1 MPIQLSLN
9 ARRYAMA
16 LAWRRPCRKQ
26 CKAKES
32 IAAATKQRE
41 KEAETFAGESGEL
54 SSNIAAL
61 KAAIDAIAK
70 GMAGSFLQSGNAQI
84 LRKIAVDAVSLSRY
98 NRETLTAFLSTNAG
112 YAPASGEILGILKQL
127 QEDMEGTLSDITK
140 VENEAIAEFEGLIAA
155 KEKEIAAATEAIE
168 AKTERAGEVA
178 VQIVNLKNDL
188 EDTKEE
194 LGADEVFLMELKK
207 SCSTK
212 AEEYDERVKMR
223 SMELVAIQ
231 ETIKILND
239 DDALDLFKKTLPSPS
254 LLQMSRRAGDV
265 RKEALALV
273 QKLKRNPKEPELSLI
288 TMALQG
294 KKAGFAKVIKLMDEM
309 VVKLGVEQEDDDA
322 QKKWC
327 ESEFDT
333 TEDESKDTS
342 RLIKG
347 LTTKIEETEEAIKTV
362 TAEIAELKKGIVEL
376 DEAVTEATKQRKD
389 EHKEFVQTA
398 AENNA
403 ALQLLEV
410 AKNRLNKFYNPTV
423 YKEPERRE
431 LTEEEQIYVNSG
443 GADPRDAEEAA
454 VAGTGIAGTGVTV
467 FAQVAAK
474 FRDAPPPP
482 PETVDAYAKKDSS
495 GPTALIDKLK
505 NDLEK
510 DVQAAEMDEK
520 EAQKDYEEFMG
531 DSAKK
536 RATDSK
542 SITEKDSQ
550 KAELEGD
557 LQAAKGAK
565 ESATKG
571 AKESA

>member
-1 MPIQLSLN
+1 
-9 ARRYAMA
+9 
-16 LAWRRPCRKQ
+16 
-26 CKAKES
+26 
-32 IAAATKQRE
+32 
-41 KEAETFAGESGEL
+41 
-54 SSNIAAL
+54 
-61 KAAIDAIAK
+61 
-70 GMAGSFLQSGNAQI
+70 
-84 LRKIAVDAVSLSRY
+84 
-98 NRETLTAFLSTNAG
+98 
-112 YAPASGEILGILKQL
+112 
-127 QEDMEGTLSDITK
+127 
-140 VENEAIAEFEGLIAA
+140 
-155 KEKEIAAATEAIE
+155 
-168 AKTERAGEVA
+168 
-178 VQIVNLKNDL
+178 
-188 EDTKEE
+188 
-194 LGADEVFLMELKK
+194 
-207 SCSTK
+207 
-212 AEEYDERVKMR
+212 
-223 SMELVAIQ
+223 MELVAIQ

-273 QKLKRNPKEPELSLI
+273 QKLKKDAKNPELSLI

-294 KKAGFAKVIKLMDEM
+294 KKAGFAKVIKLIDEM

-327 ESEFDT
+327 QEEFDT
-333 TEDESKDTS
+333 TE
-342 RLIKG
+342 
-347 LTTKIEETEEAIKTV
+347 
-362 TAEIAELKKGIVEL
+362 
-376 DEAVTEATKQRKD
+376 D

-403 ALQLLEV
+403 ALQLLDL
-410 AKNRLNKFYNPTV
+410 AKNRLNKFYNPTL
-423 YKEPERRE
+423 YKAPERRE
-431 LTEEEQIYVNSG
+431 LTEEERIYVNSG

-474 FRDAPPPP
+474 FQDAPPPP
-482 PETVDAYAKKDSS
+482 PETVDAYAKKDAG

-565 ESATKG
+565 ETATKELMALEEYMAQLHGSCDFLIENFDIRKEARASEIDALKKAKAVLSG
-571 AKESA
+571 ADYSFMQVPKLLLRK